1 MRSLLILSIL
11 FFVPILALAE
21 SNQPAGTIIN
31 LNATEEIRLPNDEVV
46 ISFRVEKEGANAD
59 EIRRYVNRVSEAIQR
74 RLKKES
80 AVKLKT
86 VGRNIQPMWKYPKH
100 SQRVR
105 TGWRMTQSGQVISSK
120 LDAVPKWL
128 DTIETEG
135 AHLSS
140 LQFRI
145 SSSASKKA
153 RDRLRLKAISSFRK
167 KATGI
172 AKGLNAEHFRIIQL
186 NTSSQMPQPVIHRAE
201 MAMMAKSAD
210 APPPSLSAGES
221 SLRITVNGT
230 IQVPYIDFPVK

>member
-1 MRSLLILSIL
+1 MRNLLILSIL
-11 FFVPILALAE
+11 FFVPALALAE
-21 SNQPAGTIIN
+21 NNQPAGTIIN
-31 LNATEEIRLPNDEVV
+31 LSATEEIRLPNDEVA
-46 ISFRVEKEGANAD
+46 ISFRIEKEGANAD
-59 EIRRYVNRVSEAIQR
+59 KIRRYVNRVSEAIQR

-86 VGRNIQPMWKYPKH
+86 VSRNIQPVWKYPKH
-100 SQRVR
+100 SQRIR

-145 SSSASKKA
+145 SSNTSKKA
-153 RDRLRLKAISSFRK
+153 RDKLRLKAIASFREQ
-167 KATGI
+167 AIVI

-186 NTSSQMPQPVIHRAE
+186 NASSHLPQPVIHRAE
-201 MAMMAKSAD
+201 MAKSAA

-221 SLRITVNGT
+221 SLSITVSGT
-230 IQVPYIDFPVK
+230 IQVPYIDFPAK